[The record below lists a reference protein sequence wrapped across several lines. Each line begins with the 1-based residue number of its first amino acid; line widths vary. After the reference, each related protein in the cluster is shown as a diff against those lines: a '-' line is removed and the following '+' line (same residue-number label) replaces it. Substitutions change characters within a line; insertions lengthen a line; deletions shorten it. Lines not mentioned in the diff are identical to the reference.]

1 MIFPSN
7 SVVSLIVRLADL
19 FGLTID
25 LSQNLLALGLDEQ
38 EVTEQLRYG
47 RD

>member
-19 FGLTID
+19 LGLTID
-25 LSQNLLALGLDEQ
+25 LSQSLLALGLDEQ
-38 EVTEQLRYG
+38 EVMEQLRYG